1 MNDYKKSLKINDKKE
16 YKEDKRSFYKTYEK
30 GKNDKKIY
38 MYSTTENLELT
49 QNLYLNGVSCFII
62 DEKDRILI
70 EKRANTKLTAN
81 EIDLCSGHTNNNET
95 PTQAMIREYVEEL
108 HSGTEEEKQIARKE
122 AIKGLKKLEEL
133 DLVFRNKGKERKFFI
148 QFYML
153 KTKMKQYTKQTE
165 EVQNIEWIPY
175 QECFDLIRQG
185 KTKFPY
191 DNRYEKMFMD
201 IEEYIKGKKKEK
213 NKDIN
218 IK

>member
-1 MNDYKKSLKINDKKE
+1 MKNYKKSLKVNDKKE
-16 YKEDKRSFYKTYEK
+16 GKRSFYKIYEK
-30 GKNDKKIY
+30 GKDNKKNY
-38 MYSTTENLELT
+38 KGSTIAKLELS

-81 EIDLCSGHTNNNET
+81 EIDLCSGHIDNNET
-95 PTQAMIREYVEEL
+95 QTQTMIREYVEEL
-108 HSGTEEEKQIARKE
+108 HSGTEKEKQTAREE
-122 AIKGLKKLEEL
+122 AIQGLKKLDEL
-133 DLVFRNKGKERKFFI
+133 DLIFTNKGKERKFFI

-153 KTKMKQYTKQTE
+153 KTKMKQFTKQEE
-165 EVQNIEWIPY
+165 EVQNIEWVPY
-175 QECFDLIRQG
+175 QECFELIRQG

-191 DNRYEKMFMD
+191 DERYDKMFKK
-201 IEEYIKGKKKEK
+201 IEEYIKGKNIEN

>member
-1 MNDYKKSLKINDKKE
+1 MNDYKKSLKVNGK
-16 YKEDKRSFYKTYEK
+16 KEDKRSFYKTYEK
-30 GKNDKKIY
+30 RKDNKKIY
-38 MYSTTENLELT
+38 KGSTTTKLEFS

-62 DEKDRILI
+62 DEKNRILI

-81 EIDLCSGHTNNNET
+81 EIDLCSGHTDNNET
-95 PTQAMIREYVEEL
+95 PTQTMIREYVEEL
-108 HSGTEEEKQIARKE
+108 HSGTEEEKQIAREE
-122 AIKGLKKLEEL
+122 AIKGLKKLDEL
-133 DLVFRNKGKERKFFI
+133 DLIFKNRGKDRKFFI
-148 QFYML
+148 QFYIL
-153 KTKMKQYTKQTE
+153 KTKMKQFTKQAE

-191 DNRYEKMFMD
+191 DKRYEKMFKK
-201 IEEYIKGKKKEK
+201 IEEHIKGKKIEN